1 MTVEDIIEKVCKE
14 CKFYN
19 KHLGICKGELL
30 PVEEAI
36 LINAAGRGLCDD
48 VKKFI
53 IAEGG
58 KIAKGSQ
65 TTSEYVLAILDKYKS
80 ESEDKND

>member
-1 MTVEDIIEKVCKE
+1 MTVEYIIEKVCKE

-48 VKKFI
+48 FKDFVK
-53 IAEGG
+53 E
-58 KIAKGSQ
+58 
-65 TTSEYVLAILDKYKS
+65 E
-80 ESEDKND
+80 